1 MVQGKIDIEER
12 LLTEVQSPGSLHL
25 SAELHAYIIR
35 AIRSRFMLNPLP
47 GISCQ
52 GTCPCQSKSSSVIP
66 IILRHVYWQDV
77 LGNLQ
82 ALPTDAKPIKSWSDL
97 DEALYNVTE
106 GIRKV
111 VMQLTAPPTF
121 VSPSVPG
128 EMQQEIAT
136 PSVRTPTVQQAGN
149 VSPSLP
155 PLAVEKLAPLRTL
168 RGHTAAV
175 FSVALSADG
184 QTLSEIGRA
193 HV

>member
-1 MVQGKIDIEER
+1 
-12 LLTEVQSPGSLHL
+12 
-25 SAELHAYIIR
+25 
-35 AIRSRFMLNPLP
+35 
-47 GISCQ
+47 
-52 GTCPCQSKSSSVIP
+52 
-66 IILRHVYWQDV
+66 V

-184 QTLSEIGRA
+184 QTLVSGSLDKTIKVWNLSTGKEIRTLTGHTDAIWSVVLSADGRTL
-193 HV
+193 VSGSLDQTIKVWNLSTGKEIRTFVPSPVIQTLLPV